1 MTSKR
6 TDDQIGQ
13 WAGQQTEL
21 ETDQRTGQQPGQPTD
36 QPAGLR
42 PSRRDLLRLGLLA
55 GPASL
60 LAACGWG
67 GGPLAPALGGV
78 SRFNDWVGER
88 LLSTGR
94 PGREYAVSER
104 TPERLFPAYSQVRP
118 FPLLED
124 PVAWGLEVG
133 GLVEKPQ
140 RLTLAMLQALP
151 RVTYTVK
158 HHCVE

>member
-1 MTSKR
+1 MTEKR
-6 TDDQIGQ
+6 TDNR
-13 WAGQQTEL
+13 
-21 ETDQRTGQQPGQPTD
+21 TDQQADPLAD
-36 QPAGLR
+36 QR

-94 PGREYAVSER
+94 PGRDYAVAER

-118 FPLLED
+118 FP
-124 PVAWGLEVG
+124 
-133 GLVEKPQ
+133 
-140 RLTLAMLQALP
+140 
-151 RVTYTVK
+151 
-158 HHCVE
+158 